1 MAKLVDCRGMVCP
14 QPLVETRRE
23 IKKSN
28 PGEAITVV
36 VDNSTSLKNI
46 LRFLEDNGVECVVK
60 QEAESSSITFN
71 VPLQMTQPDKR
82 AEEYCDVSPKPD
94 VNSGFIVLLNSAT
107 MGKGNDELGKILM
120 KGFLSTLL
128 ELKATPTEIICYNSA
143 VTLALKSSDTAATLQ
158 QISERG
164 VKITLCGTCVDFYNL
179 RDDLAVG
186 QISNMLYIAQRLS
199 SGVRIIQ
206 P

>member
-107 MGKGNDELGKILM
+107 MGKGNDELGKSLM

>member
-28 PGEAITVV
+28 PGEVITVV

-164 VKITLCGTCVDFYNL
+164 IKITLCGTCVDFYNL

-186 QISNMLYIAQRLS
+186 QISNMLYIAERLS

>member
-1 MAKLVDCRGMVCP
+1 MDKLVDCRGMVCP

-94 VNSGFIVLLNSAT
+94 INSGFIVLLNSAT

-164 VKITLCGTCVDFYNL
+164 IKITLCGTCVDFYNL

-186 QISNMLYIAQRLS
+186 QISNMLYIAERLS

>member
-1 MAKLVDCRGMVCP
+1 MAKFVDCRGMVCP

-164 VKITLCGTCVDFYNL
+164 IKITLCGTCVDFYNL

-186 QISNMLYIAQRLS
+186 QISNMLYIAERLS

>member
-60 QEAESSSITFN
+60 QEGKID
-71 VPLQMTQPDKR
+71 LQMKKSIF
-82 AEEYCDVSPKPD
+82 V
-94 VNSGFIVLLNSAT
+94 
-107 MGKGNDELGKILM
+107 GNL
-120 KGFLSTLL
+120 F
-128 ELKATPTEIICYNSA
+128 C
-143 VTLALKSSDTAATLQ
+143 
-158 QISERG
+158 
-164 VKITLCGTCVDFYNL
+164 F
-179 RDDLAVG
+179 
-186 QISNMLYIAQRLS
+186 
-199 SGVRIIQ
+199 
-206 P
+206 

>member
-164 VKITLCGTCVDFYNL
+164 IKITLCGTCVDFYNL

>member
-1 MAKLVDCRGMVCP
+1 MSKLVDCRGMVCP
-14 QPLVETRRE
+14 QPLVETRRA
-23 IKKSN
+23 IKVSN
-28 PGEAITVV
+28 PGEALSVV

-60 QEAESSSITFN
+60 QEAESISITFN
-71 VPLQMTQPDKR
+71 VPLQMAQPAKR

-94 VNSGFIVLLNSAT
+94 VNSGYIVLLNSAT
-107 MGKGNDELGKILM
+107 MGKGNDDLGKILM

-128 ELKATPTEIICYNSA
+128 ELNTTPTEIICYNSA
-143 VTLALKSSDTAATLQ
+143 VTLARKSSDSAATLQ

-186 QISNMLYIAQRLS
+186 QISNMLYIAERLS
-199 SGVRIIQ
+199 SGVRVIQ

>member
-164 VKITLCGTCVDFYNL
+164 IKITLCGTCVDFYNL

-186 QISNMLYIAQRLS
+186 QISNMLYIAERLS

>member
-94 VNSGFIVLLNSAT
+94 ANSGFIVLLNSAT

-164 VKITLCGTCVDFYNL
+164 IKITLCGTCVDFYNL

-186 QISNMLYIAQRLS
+186 QISNMLYIAERLS

>member
-46 LRFLEDNGVECVVK
+46 LRFLEDNGVECVVM

-164 VKITLCGTCVDFYNL
+164 IKITLCGTCVDFYNL

-186 QISNMLYIAQRLS
+186 QISNMLYIAERLS

>member
-107 MGKGNDELGKILM
+107 MGMGNDELGKILM

-164 VKITLCGTCVDFYNL
+164 IKITLCGTCVDFYNL

-186 QISNMLYIAQRLS
+186 QISNMLYIAERLS

>member
-1 MAKLVDCRGMVCP
+1 
-14 QPLVETRRE
+14 
-23 IKKSN
+23 
-28 PGEAITVV
+28 
-36 VDNSTSLKNI
+36 
-46 LRFLEDNGVECVVK
+46 
-60 QEAESSSITFN
+60 
-71 VPLQMTQPDKR
+71 
-82 AEEYCDVSPKPD
+82 
-94 VNSGFIVLLNSAT
+94 
-107 MGKGNDELGKILM
+107 M

-164 VKITLCGTCVDFYNL
+164 IKITLCGTCVDFYNL

-186 QISNMLYIAQRLS
+186 QISNMLYIAERLS

>member
-1 MAKLVDCRGMVCP
+1 MAKFVDCRGMVCP

-164 VKITLCGTCVDFYNL
+164 IKITLCGTCVDFYNL

>member
-186 QISNMLYIAQRLS
+186 QISNMLYIAERLS

>member
-46 LRFLEDNGVECVVK
+46 LRFLEDNGVECVVM

-186 QISNMLYIAQRLS
+186 QISNMLYIAERLS

>member
-1 MAKLVDCRGMVCP
+1 
-14 QPLVETRRE
+14 
-23 IKKSN
+23 
-28 PGEAITVV
+28 
-36 VDNSTSLKNI
+36 
-46 LRFLEDNGVECVVK
+46 
-60 QEAESSSITFN
+60 
-71 VPLQMTQPDKR
+71 MTQPDKR

-164 VKITLCGTCVDFYNL
+164 IKITLCGTCVDFYNL

-186 QISNMLYIAQRLS
+186 QISNMLYIAERLS

>member
-128 ELKATPTEIICYNSA
+128 ELKASA

-164 VKITLCGTCVDFYNL
+164 IKITLCGTCVDFYNL

-186 QISNMLYIAQRLS
+186 QISNMLYIAERLS

>member
-1 MAKLVDCRGMVCP
+1 MAKFVDCRGMVCP

>member
-164 VKITLCGTCVDFYNL
+164 VKIT
-179 RDDLAVG
+179 
-186 QISNMLYIAQRLS
+186 YILS
-199 SGVRIIQ
+199 LHDALPI
-206 P
+206 

>member
-158 QISERG
+158 QISKRG
-164 VKITLCGTCVDFYNL
+164 IKITLCGTCVDFYNL